1 MSKIEYIDIYTKLL
15 TDCHK
20 EIKKEGISD
29 AYIKEFFMF
38 IVICNNY
45 NKPFEYPFVEF
56 ERIIKVIKHNLN
68 LELEIIKI
76 LNHKEISLKFTEN
89 LDKHLQEFFIDK
101 IHSYFSQNII
111 STKIELCNINFFMNK
126 NIIYSL
132 KTMNNVKISTIME
145 LFKKY
150 TNISSK
156 NLIFIKDKKNMELN
170 NTLLHYKINKDTSN
184 IEVVLSQS
192 S

>member
-1 MSKIEYIDIYTKLL
+1 MNKTEYIDIYTRLL
-15 TDCHK
+15 TECHK

-45 NKPFEYPFVEF
+45 NKSFEYPFVEF
-56 ERIIKVIKHNLN
+56 ERIIKVIKNNSN
-68 LELEIIKI
+68 LESEIIKN
-76 LNHKEISLKFTEN
+76 LNYKGTSLNFTEN

-101 IHSYFSQNII
+101 INSYFSQNII
-111 STKIELCNINFFMNK
+111 STKIDLCNINFIMNK
-126 NIIYSL
+126 NLVYSL

-145 LFKKY
+145 LFTKY
-150 TNISSK
+150 INISSK
-156 NLIFIKDKKNMELN
+156 NMIFVKDNKNLELN
-170 NTLLHYKINKDTSN
+170 KTLMHYKINKDNSN